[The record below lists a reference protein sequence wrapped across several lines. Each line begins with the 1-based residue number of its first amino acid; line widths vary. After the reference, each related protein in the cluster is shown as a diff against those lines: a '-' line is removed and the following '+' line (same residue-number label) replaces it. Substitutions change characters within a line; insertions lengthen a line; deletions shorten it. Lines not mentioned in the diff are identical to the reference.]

1 MNSRGNLENRFFLV
15 SVCRQHV
22 SISAHAGPKLLAATG
37 RLLLA
42 NPRWAQ
48 HLSRAGESEYS
59 GCGAHPNQPEGFAW
73 GACWRS
79 CRMLV
84 YRRLPYL
91 PGMYPRGA
99 TARPP
104 QRSVLIRASADC
116 PALPL
121 CLRQHAS
128 QNSISPRCRL
138 VFHYPRFRP
147 RTNRGSRGK
156 FRTRQQLCKG
166 LCEILRREELSER

>member
-1 MNSRGNLENRFFLV
+1 VSRP
-15 SVCRQHV
+15 HV
-22 SISAHAGPKLLAATG
+22 SISAHAGPKLLAATR

-48 HLSRAGESEYS
+48 HLSRAGELKYS
-59 GCGAHPNQPEGFAW
+59 GCGAHPNQSEGFAW
-73 GACWRS
+73 ASCWRS
-79 CRMLV
+79 CRQWV
-84 YRRLPYL
+84 CRRLPYL

-104 QRSVLIRASADC
+104 QRSALIRARARTVRANAYC

-121 CLRQHAS
+121 CWRQHAS
-128 QNSISPRCRL
+128 QNSISPRFRL

-156 FRTRQQLCKG
+156 FRARQQLCKG